1 MKRGGLAL
9 LGAALLAWAC
19 TSGSELPDP
28 TIVSVEPATLPV
40 NTRDD
45 LITVQFDARYG
56 VAVDYAAKSA
66 SDRIVEGRVWLDDTE
81 ATVTHFDPE
90 GVLIATVPQGLG
102 SGAHALRLRLDDGR
116 ETVAEEALV
125 LVPPGH
131 TKEEEPGEDAGV
143 LMGTDAGSVEPHG
156 DAGTPGDGGANPD
169 DPILK
174 GDITSY
180 AFEPI
185 EGARTSREAFS
196 ITVHA
201 EGPRAPHFSGSLE
214 LTSSRGKVK
223 PAKIG
228 PCENGVCTA
237 TVSVEATAGTV
248 QLIVTDGYDVSSTSN
263 IFTLNAPP

>member
-9 LGAALLAWAC
+9 LGAAVLAWAC
-19 TSGSELPDP
+19 TSGLELPDP

-40 NTRDD
+40 NTKDD

-90 GVLIATVPQGLG
+90 GVIIATVPQGLG

-143 LMGTDAGSVEPHG
+143 LMETDAGSVEPHG

-228 PCENGVCTA
+228 PCENGVCAA
-237 TVSVEATAGTV
+237 TVSVDATAGTV
-248 QLIVTDGYDVSSTSN
+248 QLIVTDGYGVSSTSN
-263 IFTLNAPP
+263 IFTLSAPP